1 MATSK
6 NETRIAEALERIAA
20 ALESGPQAN
29 RKYTL
34 AAVEAPKAKA
44 KQAAPEV
51 KLTQDDVKEALMKL
65 NKARS
70 SQVSRELL
78 GEFDANRLSQ
88 LDSSNYAAVI
98 ARAEQLCDE

>member
-20 ALESGPQAN
+20 ALESGAQAPEAG
-29 RKYTL
+29 
-34 AAVEAPKAKA
+34 AAVVEAPKAKA
-44 KQAAPEV
+44 KKAAPEV